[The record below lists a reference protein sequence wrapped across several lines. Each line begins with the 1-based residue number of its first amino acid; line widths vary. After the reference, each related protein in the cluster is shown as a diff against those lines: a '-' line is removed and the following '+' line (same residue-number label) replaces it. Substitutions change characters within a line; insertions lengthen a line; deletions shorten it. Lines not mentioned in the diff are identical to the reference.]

1 MFRASLQHM
10 NVSTVPSS
18 AFSASSWGLF
28 SPTLFP
34 LIALGT
40 IPLVLLAL
48 AVFLPARGELSRF
61 LTRLAGISLLF
72 HLVRGRSG
80 LAFRLDGAESDL
92 LPLRQSDA
100 LYPRLFHIGGT
111 FLLAIARLGLA
122 DRTLLTTRVEREFP
136 LLLLLLHFGAVA
148 SLRLTPLRDLLLSL
162 ERVTLAAYVLTAV
175 ERRNRFSTYAG
186 VQYFLLG
193 SVPSASLLLSF
204 ALFYRHSGA
213 LTLPDL
219 DLLIGMGPSIADRA
233 DTRAALLLTSTIFED
248 GSVVNAAGADN
259 WWEKVALASQSEEGS
274 VISLLPTLLAATHP
288 LTAGTVRALLLLLL
302 NLLFKLTAAPFQFWA
317 PSVYGKTPLPSV
329 TVLATS
335 SKVRVLALL
344 LKLLPTLL
352 APFPALTGP
361 LLLAAGIG
369 SVTAGRVGALSEPLL
384 KRFLVFSSRGH
395 VGFRLVGVSLG
406 TAAGSTAAVH
416 YAAVYA
422 LSALLGW
429 FLLLAMGRHR
439 THLLH
444 LTRLARTEPI
454 LAFRRALLAF
464 SIAGLPPLGGFFVK
478 LDVLS
483 SLVDSGNRALTYVL
497 FVLTVISFFY
507 YLRLVKI
514 RFFDQSAGEHGPDL
528 HPMVNVDRPRD
539 EVRLGLR
546 IAISIRLVLYLLLV
560 HPPILAI
567 GGERLGA
574 LR

>member
-28 SPTLFP
+28 SPTLLP

-259 WWEKVALASQSEEGS
+259 WWEKVALASQSEEGG

>member
-1 MFRASLQHM
+1 MYRASLQHM

-28 SPTLFP
+28 SPTLLP

-92 LPLRQSDA
+92 LPLRQSDV

>member
-28 SPTLFP
+28 SPTLLP

>member
-1 MFRASLQHM
+1 M

-28 SPTLFP
+28 SPTLLP

>member
-1 MFRASLQHM
+1 M

-28 SPTLFP
+28 SPTLLP

-259 WWEKVALASQSEEGS
+259 WWEKVALTSQSEEGS

>member
-1 MFRASLQHM
+1 M

-28 SPTLFP
+28 SPTLLP

-248 GSVVNAAGADN
+248 GSVANAAGADN
-259 WWEKVALASQSEEGS
+259 WWEKVALTSQSEEGS